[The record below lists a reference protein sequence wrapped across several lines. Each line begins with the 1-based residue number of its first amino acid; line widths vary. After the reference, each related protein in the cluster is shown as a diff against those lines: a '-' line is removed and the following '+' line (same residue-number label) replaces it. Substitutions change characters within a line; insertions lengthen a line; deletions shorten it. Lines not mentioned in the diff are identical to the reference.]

1 MVSGRSTFSVRRARR
16 EERHATAFRFNEPVE
31 TGSEEDVVRGDL
43 GDLGDLGDDSFEP
56 ASAGVVLPR

>member
-1 MVSGRSTFSVRRARR
+1 MVSGRSTFSFRRARR

-43 GDLGDLGDDSFEP
+43 GDDSFEP
-56 ASAGVVLPR
+56 ARAGVVLPR